1 MAIER
6 TARARPTPAGSAR
19 PDVRGRPRFGPPADP
34 DRAEE
39 QLRAG
44 ISGVRLALGLVD
56 LGDMRIEAVSNA
68 ACDMLGLPVD
78 QIVGRRAED
87 VIDPRDRPGAAAA
100 LEALRTGAI
109 EFYRAYRR
117 GAGVT
122 APTRICAWV
131 RRLDLGGRPH
141 AFIRFG
147 DPTLPPGPWPTGVDV
162 FQKAVAIAVTD
173 GAGVVE
179 TASLYPDF
187 GDTYSLDE
195 IIGVRLVPSSKVENL
210 VTLSDWRAARIQG
223 VSIAYAA
230 PVPNSEGVTEELEA
244 IATALAGT
252 PGWLV
257 VLVQMDPLPSVRE
270 AELEGH
276 LWRIAAE
283 LEASGILLR
292 ADRTPGLSLARIGE
306 AAGLTP
312 RQWEV
317 LRRITAGQRVPT
329 IAKELYVSQSTV
341 RNHLAAIF
349 QRFDV
354 HSQADL
360 LARLAEA
367 DARPA

>member
-6 TARARPTPAGSAR
+6 TARARPRPTGSAEACT
-19 PDVRGRPRFGPPADP
+19 RGRPRFGPPADP

-39 QLRAG
+39 RLRAG

-56 LGDMRIEAVSNA
+56 LSDMRIQAVSNA
-68 ACDMLGLPVD
+68 ACDVLGLPVD
-78 QIVGRRAED
+78 RIVGRQVEEL
-87 VIDPRDRPGAAAA
+87 IDPRDRPGATAA
-100 LEALRTGAI
+100 LQALRTGAI

-122 APTRICAWV
+122 APKRVCAWV
-131 RRLDLGGRPH
+131 RRLDLGGLPH

-147 DPTLPPGPWPTGVDV
+147 DPRLPPGPWPTGVDV
-162 FQKAVAIAVTD
+162 FEKAVAIAVTD
-173 GAGVVE
+173 GRGIVQ
-179 TASLYPDF
+179 TASLYPDL
-187 GDTYSLDE
+187 GDKYSPDD

-210 VTLSDWRAARIQG
+210 VTLADWPAARIQG

-230 PVPNSEGVTEELEA
+230 PVRNREGVTEELEA

-257 VLVQMDPLPSVRE
+257 VLVQMEPLPSARE

-283 LEASGILLR
+283 LEASGILMR
-292 ADRTPGLSLARIGE
+292 AERTAGLSLARIGE
-306 AAGLTP
+306 AASLTP

-317 LRRITAGQRVPT
+317 LRRISAGQRVPT
-329 IAKELYVSQSTV
+329 VAKELYISQSTV

-349 QRFDV
+349 ERFGV

-360 LARLAEA
+360 LARLAEGNA
-367 DARPA
+367 PPG

>member
-1 MAIER
+1 L
-6 TARARPTPAGSAR
+6 AGSAD
-19 PDVRGRPRFGPPADP
+19 PDAGGRIRFGPPADP

-39 QLRAG
+39 RLRAG

-56 LGDMRIEAVSNA
+56 LTDMRVEAVSNA
-68 ACDMLGLPVD
+68 VSDVLGLPVD
-78 QIVGRRAED
+78 RIVGRKAEE
-87 VIDPRDRPGAAAA
+87 VIDARDRPGATAA

-109 EFYRAYRR
+109 DFYRAYRG
-117 GAGVT
+117 GAGIT
-122 APTRICAWV
+122 APRRICAWV
-131 RRLDLGGRPH
+131 RRLDLSGRPH
-141 AFIRFG
+141 AFVRFG
-147 DPTLPPGPWPTGVDV
+147 DPHLPPGPWPTGVDV
-162 FQKAVAIAVTD
+162 FENAVAIAVTD
-173 GAGVVE
+173 GHGVVQ
-179 TASLYPDF
+179 TASVYADV
-187 GDTYSLDE
+187 GDNYSLDD
-195 IIGVRLVPSSKVENL
+195 IIGVRLVPSSKIENL
-210 VTLSDWRAARIQG
+210 VTLSEWRTARIEG

-230 PVPNSEGVTEELEA
+230 PVRNSEGDTEELEA

-257 VLVQMDPLPSVRE
+257 VLVQMEPLPSTRE

-283 LEASGILLR
+283 LEASGILMR

-306 AAGLTP
+306 AASLTP

-317 LRRITAGQRVPT
+317 LRRVTAGQRVPT
-329 IAKELYVSQSTV
+329 IARELYVSQSTV

-349 QRFDV
+349 QRFGV

-367 DARPA
+367 DPRPA

>member
-6 TARARPTPAGSAR
+6 TARARPRPTGSAEA
-19 PDVRGRPRFGPPADP
+19 DARGRPRFGPPADP

-39 QLRAG
+39 RLRAG

-56 LGDMRIEAVSNA
+56 LTEMRIEAVSNA
-68 ACDMLGLPVD
+68 VCDVLGLPVD
-78 QIVGRRAED
+78 RIVGRQAEE
-87 VIDPRDRPGAAAA
+87 VIDARDRPGVAAA

-122 APTRICAWV
+122 APSRICAWV

-147 DPTLPPGPWPTGVDV
+147 DPHLPPGPWPTGVDV

-173 GAGVVE
+173 GQGIVR
-179 TASLYPDF
+179 TASLYADVAD
-187 GDTYSLDE
+187 GYCLDD
-195 IIGVRLVPSSKVENL
+195 IIGVRLVPSSKVEDL
-210 VTLSDWRAARIQG
+210 VTLSEWRAARIDG

-230 PVPNSEGVTEELEA
+230 PVRNSEGVTEELEA

-257 VLVQMDPLPSVRE
+257 VLVQMEPLPSVRE

-283 LEASGILLR
+283 LEASGILMR

-306 AAGLTP
+306 AASLTP

-317 LRRITAGQRVPT
+317 LRRVTAGQRVPT
-329 IAKELYVSQSTV
+329 VAKELYISQSTV

-349 QRFDV
+349 ERFGV

-360 LARLAEA
+360 LARLAEGNA
-367 DARPA
+367 PPG